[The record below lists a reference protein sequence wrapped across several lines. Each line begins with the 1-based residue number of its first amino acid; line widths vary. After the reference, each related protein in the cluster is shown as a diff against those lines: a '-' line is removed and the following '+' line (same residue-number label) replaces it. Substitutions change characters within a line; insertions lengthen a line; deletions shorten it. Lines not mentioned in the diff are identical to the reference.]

1 MTWAS
6 SAHGLPGVFISFEG
20 GEGVG
25 KTTQIRFMESVLK
38 KAGLDVVRLR
48 EPGGTTVGENLRS
61 IVLDAKNDMLNDRA
75 ELYIYEAARAQI
87 VAEVIRPAL
96 ERGAVVLCDRFVDST
111 VAYQGYGRGLD
122 PAFVRQANEFAC
134 QGILP
139 DVTVLLTVDSTAM
152 GLRRA
157 TRRLGADRLE
167 LAGTE
172 FHQRVNEGF
181 KQIAAE
187 HPERIHVVASTSTK
201 SAAARAVWDAV
212 GGVLR
217 DAFGVEPPTEAD
229 YARLDK
235 LRRRP
240 GGGGGSGSRG
250 GRQGGGN
257 RHGGSRDGQR
267 HEGGQRRDGGQ
278 RREGNQRRDGGSKS
292 EQQGE
297 RTSRGDQRNNAGAR
311 GRRDSR
317 SRGMHGGARRGTNER
332 SNGQGAAGSE
342 GARS

>member
-1 MTWAS
+1 MTWTS
-6 SAHGLPGVFISFEG
+6 STHGLPGVFVSFEG

-48 EPGGTTVGENLRS
+48 EPGGTSVGESLRS
-61 IVLDAKNDMLNDRA
+61 IVLDAKNDRLDDRA

-122 PAFVRQANEFAC
+122 PAFVQHANEFAC

-139 DVTVLLTVDSTAM
+139 DVTVLLTVDSTAK

-181 KQIAAE
+181 RQIAAE

-201 SAAARAVWDAV
+201 SAAARAVWGVV
-212 GGVLR
+212 GEVLHE
-217 DAFGVEPPTEAD
+217 AFGVEPPTEAD

-235 LRRRP
+235 PRRRS
-240 GGGGGSGSRG
+240 GGRAGSGSRSGSGSRG
-250 GRQGGGN
+250 GSGSRSGSGSRTDAGPRGGG
-257 RHGGSRDGQR
+257 RQRDGRRRENSAQ
-267 HEGGQRRDGGQ
+267 EGQRR
-278 RREGNQRRDGGSKS
+278 GGS
-292 EQQGE
+292 
-297 RTSRGDQRNNAGAR
+297 SRGGV
-311 GRRDSR
+311 S
-317 SRGMHGGARRGTNER
+317 HGGAPRGGGRR
-332 SNGQGAAGSE
+332 NGSPQGGAE

>member
-1 MTWAS
+1 MTWTS
-6 SAHGLPGVFISFEG
+6 STHGLPGVFVSFEG

-25 KTTQIRFMESVLK
+25 KTTQIRFMESILK

-48 EPGGTTVGENLRS
+48 EPGGTSVGESLRS
-61 IVLDAKNDMLNDRA
+61 IVLDAKNDKLDDRA

-122 PAFVRQANEFAC
+122 PAFVRRANEFAC

-139 DVTVLLTVDSTAM
+139 DVTVLLTVDSTAK

-201 SAAARAVWDAV
+201 SAAARAVWGVV
-212 GGVLR
+212 GEVLHA
-217 DAFGVEPPTEAD
+217 AFGVEPPTEAD

-235 LRRRP
+235 PRRRS
-240 GGGGGSGSRG
+240 GGRGGSGSRTDAGSRGGSGSRTGAGSRGGSGSRTGAGSRGG
-250 GRQGGGN
+250 GRQHDGRQRENSAQEGRRRGGSS
-257 RHGGSRDGQR
+257 HGGVS
-267 HEGGQRRDGGQ
+267 
-278 RREGNQRRDGGSKS
+278 
-292 EQQGE
+292 
-297 RTSRGDQRNNAGAR
+297 
-311 GRRDSR
+311 
-317 SRGMHGGARRGTNER
+317 HGGAPRGGGRR
-332 SNGQGAAGSE
+332 NGSPQGGAE